1 MKKVSLFLV
10 AIAMGTI
17 VSTMTAQVTP
27 TAQMEQLGRGVV
39 ALPAQ
44 SGSGQFVSWR
54 LLGTDNENVT
64 FDVVRD
70 GTVIARDLA
79 GATSFVDRKGTATSQ
94 YQVVAKVNGA
104 VQNTSAA
111 VTPWAGVYTTL
122 QLDQPTGG
130 SYTPNDCSVGD
141 VDGDGEYELIV
152 KWDSNGKDNASS
164 GVSDPCIIDCY
175 EFNGT
180 KRWRVNLGKNIRSGA
195 HYTQFMVYDFNGDGK
210 AEMMCKTAPG
220 SVDGRG
226 NYVTAAADDSNI
238 KGANNT
244 TSYVGSDGR
253 VLKGPE
259 YLTVFNG
266 ETGAAMHTIWYNPN
280 RAGNYGQADDHPGE
294 SFWGDSKGNRGDRFL
309 AAVAHLD
316 GAVKKASGI
325 FCRGYYRRAY
335 VWAVDF
341 DGQKLKHRW
350 LHFSS

>member
-1 MKKVSLFLV
+1 MNKVSLFLV

-27 TAQMEQLGRGVV
+27 TAQMERLGRGVV

-64 FDVVRD
+64 FDVMRD

-94 YQVVAKVNGA
+94 YQVVAKVNGN
-104 VQNTSAA
+104 VQSTSAA

-175 EFNGT
+175 EFDGT

-220 SVDGRG
+220 TLYGTIPTVRAI
-226 NYVTAAADDSNI
+226 TARLTTILANRSGATAKVIAA
-238 KGANNT
+238 T
-244 TSYVGSDGR
+244 
-253 VLKGPE
+253 
-259 YLTVFNG
+259 
-266 ETGAAMHTIWYNPN
+266 
-280 RAGNYGQADDHPGE
+280 
-294 SFWGDSKGNRGDRFL
+294 
-309 AAVAHLD
+309 
-316 GAVKKASGI
+316 AS
-325 FCRGYYRRAY
+325 
-335 VWAVDF
+335 
-341 DGQKLKHRW
+341 
-350 LHFSS
+350 